1 MLFFSAKEYDI
12 FFSYNIRTGKAH
24 GNLFY
29 SKWAEIFVRD
39 LGPQDGDKL
48 EVLASKL
55 KESYPTAE
63 INVISAKMPNNKP
76 DKNIVY

>member
-1 MLFFSAKEYDI
+1 MLFFSAKEYGI
-12 FFSYNIRTGKAH
+12 FFSYNIRTGEAH

-39 LGPQDGDKL
+39 LGPESGDKL

-63 INVISAKMPNNKP
+63 INVISAKMTNNKP

>member
-1 MLFFSAKEYDI
+1 MLFFSAKEYHI
-12 FFSYNIRTGKAH
+12 YFSYNIRTGETH

-29 SKWAEIFVRD
+29 SKWAELFVRD
-39 LGPQDGDKL
+39 LGPEDGNKL

-63 INVISAKMPNNKP
+63 ISVFFATMPGTKSN
-76 DKNIVY
+76 KNILY